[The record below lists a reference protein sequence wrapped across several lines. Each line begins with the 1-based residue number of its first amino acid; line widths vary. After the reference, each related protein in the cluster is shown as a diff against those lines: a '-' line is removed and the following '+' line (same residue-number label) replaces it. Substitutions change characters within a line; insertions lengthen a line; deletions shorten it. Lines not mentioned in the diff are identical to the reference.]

1 MAKVT
6 VEDGNLLIEVEG
18 LDKLWALQSRL
29 SIPLAHIRGAIPD
42 PAIAR
47 DARGWRGPGTYVPG
61 VVTAGTFHV
70 HGDRIF
76 WDVHDASK
84 ALVIDLDN
92 EDYRR
97 LIIEVDDPQATT
109 DAIEVALH
117 SR

>member
-1 MAKVT
+1 
-6 VEDGNLLIEVEG
+6 LIEVEG
-18 LDKLWALQSRL
+18 LDKLWALKSHL
-29 SIPLAHIRGAIPD
+29 TIPLAHVRGAMPD
-42 PAIAR
+42 PAIAQ
-47 DARGWRGPGTYVPG
+47 DHRGWRGPGTYVPG
-61 VVTAGTFHV
+61 VVTAGTFHLR
-70 HGDRIF
+70 GDRIF

-109 DAIEVALH
+109 DVIERALH